1 MVRSEQGLYDSDT
14 PGQYQGNWVFFKL
27 NQIQFC
33 TQDLLFLSQALFS
46 GNIHQFLLQENVRL
60 KVVNLAWNGLGEAG
74 GIALADA
81 LIANNTITDLD
92 ISANRLT
99 MNVAQKFVKTIN
111 VNDTL
116 EVLKVWLTVVGSQ
129 FTGFPSGKC

>member
-1 MVRSEQGLYDSDT
+1 M
-14 PGQYQGNWVFFKL
+14 
-27 NQIQFC
+27 
-33 TQDLLFLSQALFS
+33 SQALFS

-116 EVLKVWLTVVGSQ
+116 EVLKV
-129 FTGFPSGKC
+129 